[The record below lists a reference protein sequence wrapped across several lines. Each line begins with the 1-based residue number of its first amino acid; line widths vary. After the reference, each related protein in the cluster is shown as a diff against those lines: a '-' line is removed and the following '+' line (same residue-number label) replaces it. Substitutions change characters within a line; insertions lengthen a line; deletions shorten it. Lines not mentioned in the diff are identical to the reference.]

1 MVFGQPFIG
10 PSNVWDKLFSFRL
23 HPFGRP
29 TIRGDKV
36 TAGLRGW
43 SKVQAAAILAG
54 QQCSLCVTWIFLYLV
69 KLVFGIFV
77 LFNFCIYG
85 NKVTAGL
92 VKSAHHSNSRSPLVN
107 GVLLFRTLH

>member
-1 MVFGQPFIG
+1 MYKSAEDGNDFKEKGRIIKKEDGFWTTFHWPLQC
-10 PSNVWDKLFSFRL
+10 NVEDKLFSFRL

-54 QQCSLCVTWIFLYLV
+54 QRCSLCVTWIFLYLV
-69 KLVFGIFV
+69 
-77 LFNFCIYG
+77 
-85 NKVTAGL
+85 
-92 VKSAHHSNSRSPLVN
+92 
-107 GVLLFRTLH
+107 

>member
-1 MVFGQPFIG
+1 MYKSAEDGNDFMEKERVKKEQPFIC
-10 PSNVWDKLFSFRL
+10 PSDVWDKLFSFRL

-69 KLVFGIFV
+69 
-77 LFNFCIYG
+77 
-85 NKVTAGL
+85 
-92 VKSAHHSNSRSPLVN
+92 
-107 GVLLFRTLH
+107 